1 MTKPSSSE
9 SNKLSLDHRPE
20 SHQNPA
26 KKQKVDDGDHTDDD
40 EVGTATDRSMSQN
53 PRIQRY
59 LVAVEYIGTR
69 FYGAQQQSD
78 RRTVEAFHKFI
89 GQPVSIF
96 CSSRTKNEGDVAVID
111 VRCVAPDFHS
121 RYKALERTY
130 FYRLLS
136 GPEPLSSFEKDRAWH
151 VPEELDLPAMQV
163 AQALSAIKHAKF
175 LSDIMISVPLGQQD
189 AKSPIRNLDNFSVTE
204 LKTGV
209 LHDSSISNNNKV
221 EDSQGEATQGFG
233 ILRRHRCFVI
243 TARARS
249 FLYHQVRL
257 LVGVV
262 KSVGTGDLTV
272 LDVERIL
279 EAKTVSAAKPM
290 APACGLYLAHVAQ
303 STADPMGQMRNPSSN
318 VLAVDK

>member
-20 SHQNPA
+20 SHRHPA
-26 KKQKVDDGDHTDDD
+26 KKPKVDDGDHTDDD

-78 RRTVEAFHKFI
+78 RRTVVGALQEAFHKFI

-96 CSSRTKNEGDVAVID
+96 CSSRTKNEGDIAVID

-151 VPEELDLPAMQV
+151 VPEELDLPAMQKACKV
-163 AQALSAIKHAKF
+163 LVGHHDFSSFRAAGCEVVIPFLDRAF
-175 LSDIMISVPLGQQD
+175 LSFLLSTIICSLE
-189 AKSPIRNLDNFSVTE
+189 LDYI
-204 LKTGV
+204 V
-209 LHDSSISNNNKV
+209 L
-221 EDSQGEATQGFG
+221 
-233 ILRRHRCFVI
+233 RC
-243 TARARS
+243 S
-249 FLYHQVRL
+249 
-257 LVGVV
+257 
-262 KSVGTGDLTV
+262 
-272 LDVERIL
+272 
-279 EAKTVSAAKPM
+279 
-290 APACGLYLAHVAQ
+290 
-303 STADPMGQMRNPSSN
+303 
-318 VLAVDK
+318 

>member
-20 SHQNPA
+20 SHRHPA
-26 KKQKVDDGDHTDDD
+26 KKPKVDDGDHTDDD

-78 RRTVEAFHKFI
+78 RRTVVGALQEAFHKFI

-111 VRCVAPDFHS
+111 VR
-121 RYKALERTY
+121 Y

-163 AQALSAIKHAKF
+163 AQALSAMF
-175 LSDIMISVPLGQQD
+175 LGLFLG
-189 AKSPIRNLDNFSVTE
+189 
-204 LKTGV
+204 
-209 LHDSSISNNNKV
+209 
-221 EDSQGEATQGFG
+221 
-233 ILRRHRCFVI
+233 
-243 TARARS
+243 
-249 FLYHQVRL
+249 
-257 LVGVV
+257 
-262 KSVGTGDLTV
+262 
-272 LDVERIL
+272 
-279 EAKTVSAAKPM
+279 
-290 APACGLYLAHVAQ
+290 
-303 STADPMGQMRNPSSN
+303 
-318 VLAVDK
+318 